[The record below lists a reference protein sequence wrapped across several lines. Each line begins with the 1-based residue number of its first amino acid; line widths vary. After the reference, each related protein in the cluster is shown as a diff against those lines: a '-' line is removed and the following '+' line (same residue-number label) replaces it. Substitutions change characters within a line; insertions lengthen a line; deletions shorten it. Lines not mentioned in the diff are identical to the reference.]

1 MTVFSHQYITRKS
14 FASVYSSPHLIRN
27 GRRSDAFEIR
37 TLYRCHFAPSIT
49 NYTHSEALDDDL
61 VVAPLVDDASSL
73 SDADVVRIEKV
84 ALNAVEIAGRLV
96 AHDGRA
102 AGVAINFILPENAAE
117 AVRYTFNTVGHALW
131 TTTAVLSAGF
141 LVFATSGFEVS
152 WALGLLVT
160 TTIVFALV
168 ADFLLLPTLL
178 IAIDRR
184 NS

>member
-1 MTVFSHQYITRKS
+1 MALISFILIWIFKSVRVGLLSLLPNFIPAIMSFGLWGYLVGHVGIASSVVIAVVFGI
-14 FASVYSSPHLIRN
+14 V
-27 GRRSDAFEIR
+27 
-37 TLYRCHFAPSIT
+37 
-49 NYTHSEALDDDL
+49 
-61 VVAPLVDDASSL
+61 VDDTVHFL
-73 SDADVVRIEKV
+73 SKYLKARREG
-84 ALNAVEIAGRLV
+84 L
-96 AHDGRA
+96 A
-102 AGVAINFILPENAAE
+102 APE
-117 AVRYTFNTVGHALW
+117 AVRSAFHMVGHALW

-160 TTIVFALV
+160 ITIVFALV